1 MKKLRV
7 SFVALVILA
16 LAGPPLLA
24 QQQRQQRQRG
34 GGTGGGGRDT
44 VSLLTQKSVQDE
56 LKLSDDQVKKI
67 SELAATRRGTGRGG
81 QNLSQEER
89 QKRQEERSKA
99 NEKALA
105 EILKPD
111 QLKRA
116 KQISWQQQSAQAVSD
131 PEFATALKLTDEQ
144 KDKIKTIQAD
154 ARQEGGQALQRGG
167 NQDEARKRREAL
179 RKETQERMMSVLTAD
194 QKAKWKELMGEP
206 FKGEITRPGGRGGNR
221 AGRGSTPPSQH

>member
-1 MKKLRV
+1 MNKLRV
-7 SFVALVILA
+7 SLVVLVILA
-16 LAGPPLLA
+16 SAGPPLLA

-34 GGTGGGGRDT
+34 GGTRGAGRDV

-56 LKLSDDQVKKI
+56 LKLSDGQVKQI
-67 SELAATRRGTGRGG
+67 SELAASRRGAGRGG

-89 QKRQEERSKA
+89 QKRQEERTKA

-116 KQISWQQQSAQAVSD
+116 KQISWQQQGALAVSD

-154 ARQEGGQALQRGG
+154 ARPAGGQARRGG
-167 NQDEARKRREAL
+167 NQEEARKQREAL
-179 RKETQERMMSVLTAD
+179 RKETEERMMSVLTAD
-194 QKAKWKELMGEP
+194 QKTTWKELMGEP
-206 FKGEITRPGGRGGNR
+206 FKGEIAQPARGGNR
-221 AGRGSTPPSQH
+221 TGRGSTPPSQE